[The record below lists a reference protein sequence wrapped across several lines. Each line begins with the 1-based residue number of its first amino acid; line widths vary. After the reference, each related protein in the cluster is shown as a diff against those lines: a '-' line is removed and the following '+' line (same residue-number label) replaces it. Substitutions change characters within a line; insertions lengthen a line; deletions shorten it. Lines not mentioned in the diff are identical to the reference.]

1 MLRIPTVYAEQS
13 YMPCIPTARTHC
25 VYLSVSALGLEPR
38 RFEALD
44 FKSSVSNNSTI
55 RTDSHEL
62 PVKTGS
68 LFGTQATHTRELG
81 LGRAQLT
88 YGLASSSCGGLGMP
102 FTLCIDAQLLSN
114 SQNTIDPLS
123 YIDKESVLTLVE
135 SFLSVLQDS
144 STLSLAFPQE
154 TSYLTSDAIID
165 VVLQSVDSAESF
177 VPH

>member
-1 MLRIPTVYAEQS
+1 
-13 YMPCIPTARTHC
+13 MP
-25 VYLSVSALGLEPR
+25 L
-38 RFEALD
+38 
-44 FKSSVSNNSTI
+44 
-55 RTDSHEL
+55 
-62 PVKTGS
+62 
-68 LFGTQATHTRELG
+68 
-81 LGRAQLT
+81 
-88 YGLASSSCGGLGMP
+88 
-102 FTLCIDAQLLSN
+102 TLCIDAWPLSN

-123 YIDKESVLTLVE
+123 YIDKESALTLVE